1 MAELL
6 CEFSGQREDGVG
18 RPRLARN
25 SRSTFFHTPLESISV
40 PSISNKNM
48 GESSFS
54 GRKRQGKSCHLLA
67 VVLKYRNV
75 ALRKVYHR
83 RDMGASHMKVNR
95 IRQNVLPVLAAL
107 IWGTAFVAQS
117 VGADYVEP
125 FTFNA
130 ARSAIAF
137 LFLLV
142 LCLVRRTMQRGVV
155 ESATKSWKDLA
166 VGGICCGV
174 ALTVASNLQQ
184 KGLET
189 TTSGKAGFIT
199 ALYIVIVPIAGIFLK
214 KRAPRT
220 IWISVALAVAG
231 LYCLC
236 ITEDFTI
243 TSGDFYVLLCA
254 FCFSAHIL
262 VIDFFTQRVD
272 GVELSCAQFL
282 VVTVLSSIGMIA
294 TESPSLEALRFC
306 IWPILYV
313 GIFSSGV
320 AYTLQILAQKDSNPT
335 VVSLLLSLES
345 VFATLAG
352 AIILHD
358 RMSGKEYLGCVLMLV
373 AVVLAQLPEPRKRT
387 EEVLNK

>member
-1 MAELL
+1 
-6 CEFSGQREDGVG
+6 
-18 RPRLARN
+18 
-25 SRSTFFHTPLESISV
+25 
-40 PSISNKNM
+40 
-48 GESSFS
+48 
-54 GRKRQGKSCHLLA
+54 
-67 VVLKYRNV
+67 
-75 ALRKVYHR
+75 
-83 RDMGASHMKVNR
+83 MKINR
-95 IRQNVLPVLAAL
+95 VRQNVLPVLAAL

-137 LFLLV
+137 VFLLI
-142 LCLVRRTMQRGVV
+142 LCLVRRRMQKGIV

-166 VGGICCGV
+166 VGGLCCGV
-174 ALTVASNLQQ
+174 ALTVATNLQQ

-199 ALYIVIVPIAGIFLK
+199 SLYIVIVPIVGIFMK
-214 KRAPRT
+214 KKAPRT
-220 IWISVALAVAG
+220 LLISVPLAVAG

-236 ITEDFTI
+236 ITEDFSVTE
-243 TSGDFYVLLCA
+243 GDFYVFLCA
-254 FCFSAHIL
+254 ICFSAHIL
-262 VIDFFTQRVD
+262 VIDHFTQKVD

-282 VVTVLSSIGMIA
+282 VVTVLSSVGIIVS
-294 TESPSLEALRFC
+294 ESPSLEAVGMC

-313 GIFSSGV
+313 GVFSSGV

-358 RMSGKEYLGCVLMLV
+358 QMSGKEYLGCVLMLV
-373 AVVLAQLPEPRKRT
+373 AVVLAQLPEREKKT
-387 EEVLNK
+387 IQKA

>member
-1 MAELL
+1 
-6 CEFSGQREDGVG
+6 
-18 RPRLARN
+18 
-25 SRSTFFHTPLESISV
+25 
-40 PSISNKNM
+40 
-48 GESSFS
+48 
-54 GRKRQGKSCHLLA
+54 
-67 VVLKYRNV
+67 
-75 ALRKVYHR
+75 
-83 RDMGASHMKVNR
+83 MKINR
-95 IRQNVLPVLAAL
+95 VRQNVLPVLAAL

-137 LFLLV
+137 VFLLI
-142 LCLVRRTMQRGVV
+142 LCLVRRGMQKGIV

-166 VGGICCGV
+166 VGGLCCGV
-174 ALTVASNLQQ
+174 ALTVATNLQQ

-199 ALYIVIVPIAGIFLK
+199 ALYIVIVPIVGIFMK
-214 KRAPRT
+214 KKAPRT
-220 IWISVALAVAG
+220 LLISVPLAVAG

-236 ITEDFTI
+236 ITEDFSVTE
-243 TSGDFYVLLCA
+243 GDFYVFLCA
-254 FCFSAHIL
+254 ICFSAHIL
-262 VIDFFTQRVD
+262 VIDHFTQKVD

-282 VVTVLSSIGMIA
+282 VVTVLSSVGMIVS
-294 TESPSLEALRFC
+294 ENPSLEAVGMC

-313 GIFSSGV
+313 GVFSSGV

-358 RMSGKEYLGCVLMLV
+358 QMSMKEYFGCVLMLV
-373 AVVLAQLPEPRKRT
+373 AVVLAQLPEREKKAPQQA
-387 EEVLNK
+387 